1 MVEKE
6 ELNQLI
12 WHLLRGFREGFSDC
26 QKIKEG
32 LSYKRIIP
40 KSFWYDSLDGY
51 IGILGRTKLKKDELK
66 EMRKEVVERIIR
78 EINHPSEKKM
88 YADNYVRLFHAL
100 SILGVPKNDQRVP
113 AIGINYMYNI
123 AYSLWALDDGTEKT
137 YEFIS
142 DAAWYAAE
150 AFKTNKLTNKNLL
163 TGIRHS

>member
-26 QKIKEG
+26 QKIREG

-40 KSFWYDSLDGY
+40 KSFWDNPEYGY
-51 IGILGRTKLKKDELK
+51 LEIFGRFNLKKGELR
-66 EMRKEVVERIIR
+66 EIHKEVVERIIR

-100 SILGVPKNDQRVP
+100 SILGVSKNDQRVP

-123 AYSLWALDDGTEKT
+123 AYSLWALDDGTENT

-150 AFKTNKLTNKNLL
+150 AFKTNKLTNQNLL